1 MLQAF
6 SNWLVETPISHLFA
20 DRIWTV
26 AISQTIHIIGVAVVM
41 MSVAIIN
48 LRILG
53 VAGRSQSVAAIT
65 AQLVPWV
72 WWAMLALLLTGILQT
87 FAEPAREIMNL
98 TMRIK
103 VLMLIAVSG
112 ITYYYTRALRSDPHF
127 WDVDG
132 QHRTLAVS
140 LALLSIFLWVAI
152 VICGRFIAYVGAII
166 A

>member
-6 SNWLVETPISHLFA
+6 SNWLVETWVSHLFA

-26 AISQTIHIIGVAVVM
+26 VISQTIHIIGVAIVM

-53 VAGRSQSVAAIT
+53 VAGRSQSVAST
-65 AQLVPWV
+65 VSQLVPWV

-103 VLMLIAVSG
+103 ILMLITVSG
-112 ITYYYTRALRSDPHF
+112 ITYYYTTALRSDPHF
-127 WDVDG
+127 WDAEG
-132 QHRTLAVS
+132 AHRTLGVT
-140 LALLSIFLWVAI
+140 LALVSIALWIGI
-152 VICGRFIAYVGAII
+152 VICGRFVAYVGAII

>member
-6 SNWLVETPISHLFA
+6 SNWLVETWISHLFA

-26 AISQTIHIIGVAVVM
+26 VISQTIHIVGVAVVM
-41 MSVAIIN
+41 MSVALIN

-53 VAGRSQSVAAIT
+53 VTGRNQSVASIT
-65 AQLVPWV
+65 SQLVPWV

-103 VLMLIAVSG
+103 ILMLIAVSG
-112 ITYYYTRALRSDPHF
+112 ITYYYTRALRTDPHF
-127 WDVDG
+127 WDVEG
-132 QHRTLAVS
+132 EHRTLGVT
-140 LALLSIFLWVAI
+140 LALLSIALWVAI
-152 VICGRFIAYVGAII
+152 VVCGRLVAYVGAII

>member
-6 SNWLVETPISHLFA
+6 SNWLVETPISHLIA

-26 AISQTIHIIGVAVVM
+26 AVSQTIHIIGVAIVM

-65 AQLVPWV
+65 SQLVPWV

-166 A
+166 V

>member
-6 SNWLVETPISHLFA
+6 SNWLVETWVSHLFA

-26 AISQTIHIIGVAVVM
+26 VISQTIHIIGVAVVM

-53 VAGRSQSVAAIT
+53 VAGRNQSVASIT
-65 AQLVPWV
+65 SQLVPWV

-98 TMRIK
+98 TMRFK
-103 VLMLIAVSG
+103 VLMLIIVSG
-112 ITYYYTRALRSDPHF
+112 ITYYYTRALRADPHF
-127 WDVDG
+127 WDVEG
-132 QHRTLAVS
+132 AHRTLGVT
-140 LALLSIFLWVAI
+140 LALLSMALWVAI
-152 VICGRFIAYVGAII
+152 AICGRLIAYIGAII
-166 A
+166 P